1 MTDPAKV
8 YDVLKAIGQPVPL
21 EAIAF
26 ALLVRPAELKPVL
39 EAWNG
44 KLWEFDGQEVRPL
57 A

>member
-1 MTDPAKV
+1 MTDPVKV

-44 KLWEFDGQEVRPL
+44 KLWEFDGREVRPL